1 MQILAS
7 VFRCTQRF
15 ALPQPPPSRQATD
28 PPSLSQKSRKVS
40 EATIETWKLSYPR
53 GCSEQLFP
61 RLPCVGRGWKSKNL
75 SKHPGSVLK
84 WHLTDSEHEAWFPCL
99 ALLQHFAGVMIC
111 NQTDLGYGVF
121 SLPGFLSL
129 RKIRQCW
136 PRYSDLLC
144 LQRFCSSKVCAEH
157 FAQIFATNGTST
169 WSVEHLFVAHAT
181 CSACP
186 LPKSSLQLTLSLL
199 APLENQPK

>member
-40 EATIETWKLSYPR
+40 EATIKNLEAFVPA
-53 GCSEQLFP
+53 
-61 RLPCVGRGWKSKNL
+61 RLQRTALPKASVRWPWMEIQNL

-157 FAQIFATNGTST
+157 FAQIFATNGI
-169 WSVEHLFVAHAT
+169 HLVRRAPVRRSCYMLVMPFAEIVPTAD
-181 CSACP
+181 SFPAC
-186 LPKSSLQLTLSLL
+186 TT
-199 APLENQPK
+199 